1 MAEVKVPKLLHKM
14 SVTAQKAWYNKNKMP
29 LPPHLT
35 GAAGK
40 SAAQAKKD
48 VGEINKQK
56 AKEKSALQKA
66 LETSPKQKELKK
78 SSERV
83 RQMASNAM
91 AFGGQRPGGDLT
103 TASGIVSFIRGG
115 GYLKAGRLGEE
126 NSTMNEVT
134 KKEAEKTLGGE
145 VKSKPKMPPG
155 KQPAGYRY
163 VRSLARKAMKKGM
176 KEEIEQIDEGFNKS
190 SPAHM
195 KARDLVSRSSMKAV
209 YHSDGSATIHTTGDE
224 NVSSATK
231 VDHIHRAAGLDHN
244 KPASAYKNS
253 SKSKGGLTFKTKES
267 DGSHQVHISYK
278 GMKEEVAVDEAKKP
292 DASVAMTNQ
301 LRMKSISDKDKQ
313 TLGKVANLMAAQ
325 KKQDKKSMKEESEMQ
340 YIEEKLSPDDPASK
354 WISDFVRSDNPKFAG
369 KSKKERIQQAL
380 GAYYAAKRGKN
391 EEFEI
396 EESKKMDKME
406 KDDEEYDDEE
416 EDDEEEMD
424 EAYIGFKKLKAKIAA
439 KGGVRNPAA
448 VAASIGR
455 KKYGKEK
462 FQAAAAAG
470 KKLGEE
476 VEQIDE
482 KYTGKVNGT
491 EFSYHASKN
500 QLENDD
506 KLHKAIARQ
515 NRHLEDD
522 EVKAIVHSGGYSKHV
537 VVGGKKHRVEH
548 DDNAFNEEVEQT
560 DEAAKDWKKAFSG
573 VAQKNLQKDVG
584 KMRSKVGRLNYI
596 GMKPKVDATPKV
608 TAAVTKKGS
617 YSEAVEG
624 KTPETSTEVELA
636 KKHGNPKKI
645 TYGDV
650 VKARIEAS
658 KKKVLNKG
666 E

>member
-103 TASGIVSFIRGG
+103 TARGIVSYIRGG

-126 NSTMNEVT
+126 DSTMNEVT

-176 KEEIEQIDEGFNKS
+176 GTLPEAS
-190 SPAHM
+190 SPAQQAAIAIAM
-195 KARDLVSRSSMKAV
+195 KKA
-209 YHSDGSATIHTTGDE
+209 G
-224 NVSSATK
+224 K
-231 VDHIHRAAGLDHN
+231 
-244 KPASAYKNS
+244 KPKN
-253 SKSKGGLTFKTKES
+253 
-267 DGSHQVHISYK
+267 
-278 GMKEEVAVDEAKKP
+278 EEVAVDEAKKP

-396 EESKKMDKME
+396 EEAKKMEKME

-424 EAYIGFKKLKAKIAA
+424 EAYVGFKKLKAKIAA

-462 FQAAAAAG
+462 FQAMAAAG
-470 KKLGEE
+470 KKMSEE
-476 VEQIDE
+476 V
-482 KYTGKVNGT
+482 K
-491 EFSYHASKN
+491 
-500 QLENDD
+500 
-506 KLHKAIARQ
+506 
-515 NRHLEDD
+515 
-522 EVKAIVHSGGYSKHV
+522 
-537 VVGGKKHRVEH
+537 
-548 DDNAFNEEVEQT
+548 QT

-650 VKARIEAS
+650 VKARIEAA
-658 KKKVLNKG
+658 KKKALNKG

>member
-103 TASGIVSFIRGG
+103 TARGIVSFIRGG

-126 NSTMNEVT
+126 DSTMNEVT

-163 VRSLARKAMKKGM
+163 VRSLARKAMK
-176 KEEIEQIDEGFNKS
+176 
-190 SPAHM
+190 
-195 KARDLVSRSSMKAV
+195 
-209 YHSDGSATIHTTGDE
+209 
-224 NVSSATK
+224 
-231 VDHIHRAAGLDHN
+231 
-244 KPASAYKNS
+244 
-253 SKSKGGLTFKTKES
+253 
-267 DGSHQVHISYK
+267 K

-396 EESKKMDKME
+396 EEAKKMEKME

-424 EAYIGFKKLKAKIAA
+424 EAYVGFKKLKAKIAA

-462 FQAAAAAG
+462 FQAMAAAG
-470 KKLGEE
+470 KKM
-476 VEQIDE
+476 
-482 KYTGKVNGT
+482 
-491 EFSYHASKN
+491 S
-500 QLENDD
+500 
-506 KLHKAIARQ
+506 
-515 NRHLEDD
+515 
-522 EVKAIVHSGGYSKHV
+522 
-537 VVGGKKHRVEH
+537 
-548 DDNAFNEEVEQT
+548 EEVEQT
-560 DEAAKDWKKAFSG
+560 NEAAKDWKKAFSG

-650 VKARIEAS
+650 VKARIEAA
-658 KKKVLNKG
+658 KKKALNKG

>member
-1 MAEVKVPKLLHKM
+1 M

-103 TASGIVSFIRGG
+103 TARGIVSFIRGG

-126 NSTMNEVT
+126 DSTMNEVT

-163 VRSLARKAMKKGM
+163 VRGLARKAMK
-176 KEEIEQIDEGFNKS
+176 
-190 SPAHM
+190 
-195 KARDLVSRSSMKAV
+195 
-209 YHSDGSATIHTTGDE
+209 
-224 NVSSATK
+224 
-231 VDHIHRAAGLDHN
+231 AGL
-244 KPASAYKNS
+244 K
-253 SKSKGGLTFKTKES
+253 
-267 DGSHQVHISYK
+267 
-278 GMKEEVAVDEAKKP
+278 KEEVEQVDEQSPAEIKANYYHDQFDKVKPVKAYDKEGKLVGQYRSMAHAKQMKPGHTYKMAEDVDLDEAKKP

-424 EAYIGFKKLKAKIAA
+424 EAYVGFKKLKAKIAA

-462 FQAAAAAG
+462 FQAMAAAG
-470 KKLGEE
+470 KKM
-476 VEQIDE
+476 
-482 KYTGKVNGT
+482 
-491 EFSYHASKN
+491 S
-500 QLENDD
+500 
-506 KLHKAIARQ
+506 
-515 NRHLEDD
+515 
-522 EVKAIVHSGGYSKHV
+522 
-537 VVGGKKHRVEH
+537 
-548 DDNAFNEEVEQT
+548 EEVEQT

-596 GMKPKVDATPKV
+596 GMKPKVNATPKV

-650 VKARIEAS
+650 VKARIEAA
-658 KKKVLNKG
+658 KKKALNKG